1 MAAPHTRASINVE
14 DVEALA
20 ALAALADLREPPSDL
35 IRDQAGRPRCARP
48 LHKIAE
54 RLADQVS
61 L

>member
-1 MAAPHTRASINVE
+1 MAAPRTCASINVE
-14 DVEALA
+14 DVE